1 MDRLVLKTKEL
12 LLLSSQ
18 IGASNFY
25 GIADPFFGM
34 TKDEVWGEIPQLQQK
49 LEDRGL
55 VSFGFDGTVEIRKD
69 VQEAISTCA
78 LCEKYI
84 TVDAIVKGSV
94 FPRTV
99 LYRRGDH
106 AVELTQK
113 PGEVSLVDTAEG
125 DFVYSVMSKL
135 FSDCGDD
142 TKPDAPVPIPQ
153 SVLQNAQRDTE
164 AAERILR
171 QNNCP
176 EGMAAVIA
184 SGLNRTGGYCVISS
198 FDLSRNSV
206 TDFVCVVGKSGAV
219 RLEVWTD
226 AETTWRASWIR
237 KSEILEM
244 LHDIIQ
250 QKAPHGGD
258 ANEAQ

>member
-153 SVLQNAQRDTE
+153 SVQ
-164 AAERILR
+164 
-171 QNNCP
+171 
-176 EGMAAVIA
+176 
-184 SGLNRTGGYCVISS
+184 
-198 FDLSRNSV
+198 
-206 TDFVCVVGKSGAV
+206 VGS
-219 RLEVWTD
+219 
-226 AETTWRASWIR
+226 
-237 KSEILEM
+237 
-244 LHDIIQ
+244 
-250 QKAPHGGD
+250 
-258 ANEAQ
+258 